1 MIKEKIEQAQASK
14 VMFEITADELTEFVK
29 QLSAGQVASK
39 SVPVVPTKVQDS
51 PSTPKVAPVPSKI
64 YKELQEKA
72 EAHERRILILEN
84 ALIMAKEVLT
94 LEEAAFFMGM
104 TKSTLYKMTHKHELP
119 FFRPNGKM
127 IYFEKSEL
135 LKWMRSGRE
144 MTEKE
149 IEEAAR
155 LKIQEL
161 AMKSLKRKK

>member
-1 MIKEKIEQAQASK
+1 MNTKIIPKIK
-14 VMFEITADELTEFVK
+14 
-29 QLSAGQVASK
+29 
-39 SVPVVPTKVQDS
+39 
-51 PSTPKVAPVPSKI
+51 
-64 YKELQEKA
+64 
-72 EAHERRILILEN
+72 R
-84 ALIMAKEVLT
+84 T